1 MRTAGGAGA
10 LMKVSPGPAP
20 AANLPMDLQMDT
32 LLKVWGQGLPKAPWG
47 TGSGLFSPW
56 PG

>member
-20 AANLPMDLQMDT
+20 AANLQMDT

-47 TGSGLFSPW
+47 TGSGLSSPW